1 MERAYLDFQRLFTL
15 ALAGGP
21 FSFWLLPSPEKSC
34 SLFLFYVLPA
44 CMKLFLPIQII
55 IAACVMLGG
64 CAASQLDLS
73 LKGIPLPQAA
83 QQRYP
88 LQAVVGVDSF
98 VDLRPQLHGD
108 DNKKWLGF
116 IPGILWIDIDSD
128 IPELY
133 TSCAPYNSRPFNQT
147 VAEGVTDALT
157 RSGLVQT
164 VAYMPADP
172 YRAVD
177 YRLEGVLR
185 RSLVKETSYYYGS
198 CMYVWLFRVLSFPY
212 MSYNIQ
218 LEFDLRLRCVK
229 DNQLVWQGRVEG
241 SAEDRYQ
248 TVYSLARGRDG
259 KHIIAYNFSR
269 ILSEK
274 LPAVFAAMHD
284 GLARDLQKKN
294 QLAD

>member
-1 MERAYLDFQRLFTL
+1 
-15 ALAGGP
+15 
-21 FSFWLLPSPEKSC
+21 
-34 SLFLFYVLPA
+34 
-44 CMKLFLPIQII
+44 MKLCRPLY
-55 IAACVMLGG
+55 IALTACFILGG

-73 LKGIPLPQAA
+73 LNGIPLPQAA
-83 QQRYP
+83 QQRQVLP
-88 LQAVVGVDSF
+88 VVVGVDAF

-133 TSCAPYNSRPFNQT
+133 TSCAAYNSRPFNQT
-147 VAEGVTDALT
+147 VAESVTDALA
-157 RSGLVQT
+157 RSGLVQK

-198 CMYVWLFRVLSFPY
+198 CMYVWIFRSLGFPY
-212 MSYNIQ
+212 VSYDMQ
-218 LEFDLRLRCVK
+218 LELDLRLRCTK
-229 DNQLVWQGRVEG
+229 NNKIVWEGRIDG

-248 TVYSLARGRDG
+248 TVYSLATGRDG
-259 KHIIAYNFSR
+259 KHIIAYNFSK

-274 LPAVFAAMHD
+274 LPGIFAAMYD
-284 GLARDLQKKN
+284 GLALDIQAQQAEETACCRRGAGAAVAESPQGK
-294 QLAD
+294 QPPG